1 MSGSP
6 GPDPPPQFVP
16 GFSNVDMYTGATLRQ
31 ILLATKYSNSI
42 PGERRADWDYYDTFS
57 GFRNVMN
64 SQNAMLRDMIRNT
77 FEFNGI
83 NKSRLGATEVADLM
97 DTLSDANDAIL
108 ERINMNLD
116 EAAGI
121 KKDADPLL
129 LEVSQKFV
137 AGGGSWNNFD
147 RKKDANQSN
156 SPTPVKLLAAKNVL
170 RPQMKFSKFI
180 DNSDHPF
187 QPRLEEKPHAMKPLS
202 MLVEYDGE
210 GKEVFSHPYIYEME
224 RDQPLNTQLSITVP
238 VKPGGIEQTELMFVD
253 NVDLLKSMISELS
266 LETVIGIDVEH
277 HNYRTYLGITCLI
290 QISSANKDYLVD
302 PFPIWSEL
310 PLLNEITANPKI
322 VKVLHG
328 CDSDVDWLQRDF
340 SLYLRNIFDTHQA
353 GKLLG
358 LPRNSL
364 AYLLSTYCG
373 LNVDKQY
380 QLADWRIRP
389 LPSEMV
395 YYARQDTRYLIY
407 LYTRLKNE
415 LISRGNAESN
425 LLHAALHQS
434 NDICKKRYYKPCL
447 HPDSHLD
454 MVRKARAT
462 LNNKQL
468 FCLKEMF
475 CWRDKL
481 GRTEDES
488 VMYVLPNHM
497 MMKIA
502 TELPREMQGILACCN
517 PVPPLVRQHLVTLH
531 NIVLS
536 AREKQLLTVDPS
548 LVINTTNTEHHVT
561 NFSTINNL
569 DLNHLEDAGE
579 LDTVIN
585 KKVSIGN
592 NNLSKSKPDLP
603 VFAKQRGSKQKP
615 NVVEFM
621 SPYQRFVMMKPYLD
635 GLEEAKNVDQRDN
648 NKSSSND
655 IRIDS
660 IRQHFE
666 KLTEMTPKAAEKKNE
681 DAKEESEESGEVSSE
696 EEVEPKV
703 KKAYFEA
710 TDRVKNLRLGAQV
723 KEKPN
728 KGAKNKNAH
737 FEKGGKRAFE
747 GSTSN
752 ESGQFGNRKNRKK
765 PRRKSE
771 SDPGQNKKEVLK
783 RKGVEESS
791 SNAEKSLKTE
801 PKEFDYNNVNFKNF
815 GSKKNE
821 NKDFNPN
828 KSEKENDKKGGKK
841 KNQFHKR
848 GNRSGT
854 FKKS

>member
-1 MSGSP
+1 MIKK
-6 GPDPPPQFVP
+6 QFEYNGVK
-16 GFSNVDMYTGATLRQ
+16 GKVG
-31 ILLATKYSNSI
+31 
-42 PGERRADWDYYDTFS
+42 DT
-57 GFRNVMN
+57 
-64 SQNAMLRDMIRNT
+64 D
-77 FEFNGI
+77 
-83 NKSRLGATEVADLM
+83 VADLIER
-97 DTLSDANDAIL
+97 LSDANDIIL
-108 ERINMNLD
+108 ERISMNLD

-121 KKDADPLL
+121 RRDADPLL
-129 LEVSQKFV
+129 LEVSHVNV
-137 AGGGSWNNFD
+137 AASGSWNNFVRGND
-147 RKKDANQSN
+147 TNKG
-156 SPTPVKLLAAKNVL
+156 SPLKLLAAKNVL
-170 RPQMKFSKFI
+170 RPQIKFSKFI
-180 DNSDHPF
+180 DNSSSPF
-187 QPRLEEKPHAMKPLS
+187 QPRLQEKPHSMKPLS
-202 MLVEYDGE
+202 ILGEYDDPGS
-210 GKEVFSHPYIYEME
+210 EVFSHPYIYEIE
-224 RDQPLNTQLSITVP
+224 RDQPLASQLSISVA
-238 VKPGGIEQTELMFVD
+238 VKPADVD
-253 NVDLLKSMISELS
+253 NAPMDYIESVEGLKVMIKELQD
-266 LETVIGIDVEH
+266 EEIVGIDLEAH
-277 HNYRTYLGITCLI
+277 TYRSYLGITCLI
-290 QISSANKDYLVD
+290 QISTASKDYLID
-302 PFPIWSEL
+302 PFPLWSEL

-328 CDSDVDWLQRDF
+328 CNSDVDWLQRDF
-340 SLYLRNIFDTHQA
+340 SLYLRNIFDPHQA

-603 VFAKQRGSKQKP
+603 VF
-615 NVVEFM
+615 
-621 SPYQRFVMMKPYLD
+621 
-635 GLEEAKNVDQRDN
+635 
-648 NKSSSND
+648 
-655 IRIDS
+655 
-660 IRQHFE
+660 
-666 KLTEMTPKAAEKKNE
+666 
-681 DAKEESEESGEVSSE
+681 
-696 EEVEPKV
+696 
-703 KKAYFEA
+703 
-710 TDRVKNLRLGAQV
+710 
-723 KEKPN
+723 
-728 KGAKNKNAH
+728 
-737 FEKGGKRAFE
+737 
-747 GSTSN
+747 
-752 ESGQFGNRKNRKK
+752 
-765 PRRKSE
+765 
-771 SDPGQNKKEVLK
+771 
-783 RKGVEESS
+783 
-791 SNAEKSLKTE
+791 
-801 PKEFDYNNVNFKNF
+801 
-815 GSKKNE
+815 
-821 NKDFNPN
+821 
-828 KSEKENDKKGGKK
+828 
-841 KNQFHKR
+841 
-848 GNRSGT
+848 
-854 FKKS
+854 